1 MSASQ
6 SLGGPSRCGRVVS
19 PSLDKIIKN
28 AAWRKHSHVVSA
40 CKSTLDKLES
50 LSESETSPGD
60 TQSPIPGISSSDADC
75 VLQPLFL
82 ALDSAYPKVVEP
94 ALECTYK
101 LFSLGLVC
109 GEINRPDNSSASQS
123 GVVFNMI
130 DAICKSG
137 GLGEDAIELGVL
149 RVLLSAVR
157 SPCVLIRADCLI
169 QIVRTCYNVYLGGVN
184 GTNQICAKSVLA
196 QIMIIVFTRVEKDSM
211 DVFLKRV
218 SVSEL
223 LEFTDKNLNEGNSI
237 HFCQNFINEIME
249 ASEGVP
255 LKPLSISLP
264 LEVQNVQ
271 TPSPKAADETAPDK
285 FDNEAGSDG
294 SKIRE
299 DGFLLFKNL
308 CKLSMK
314 FSSQQHPDDRIL
326 LRGKILSLELLK
338 VVMDTGGSI
347 WHVNERQVV
356 SYLLFLYNHYLLNV
370 IVSELLGEGL
380 VCPLLWNKF
389 GNIWFLNAIKQYLC
403 LSLLKNSAL
412 SAMAI
417 FQLQCSIFMNLLS
430 KFRSGLKKEIGMFF
444 PMLILRVLENVLQP
458 SFLQKMTVLNLLD
471 KISQDPQIIIDIFVN
486 YDCDVDASNIFE
498 RIVNGLLKT
507 ALGPPTGSTTA
518 LSPAQDITFR
528 HESVKCLVSIIK
540 SMGAWMD
547 QQIRIGDLDLA
558 KSPESSSAAENHLIL
573 NVEEGN
579 ASDHELH
586 SDVNSEF
593 SEAATLEQ
601 RRAYKIELQKGISLF
616 NRKPP
621 KGIEFLK
628 SNKKIG
634 SSPEQVALFLKNTAG
649 LDETKIG
656 DYLGEREEFSLKVM
670 HAYVDSFNF
679 KGMDFGEAIRFFLQG
694 FRLPGEAQ
702 KIDRI
707 MEKFAERYCKC
718 NPSSFS
724 SADTAYVLAYSVI
737 MLNTDAHNNMVKD
750 KMTKADFVRNNRGID
765 DGKDLPEEYLGAIY
779 DQIVK
784 NEIKMNADSSAPQN
798 KQANSFNRLLGL
810 EGILNL
816 VNWKQSEEKAV
827 GANGLLIRHI
837 QEQFKSNSRKSE
849 SAYHVVT
856 DVAILR
862 FMVEVCWGPMLAAFS
877 VTLDQSDDRVATSQC
892 LQGFR
897 HAVHVTAVMGMQ
909 TQRDAF
915 VTSVAKFTYLHCAG
929 DMKQKN
935 VDAVKAIISI
945 AIEDGDHLYEA
956 WEHILTCLSRIE
968 HLQLLGEGAPSDATF
983 FTSTNFETEEK
994 ALKTL
999 GFSSFKKGTLQN
1011 PAMVAVVRGSSYD
1024 STSIGVNASAILT
1037 TEQINNF
1044 ISNLNLLDQIGNF
1057 ELNHVFAHSQRLNG
1071 EAIVAFVKALCK
1083 VSISELQSPTDPRV
1097 FGLTKIV
1104 EIAHYNMN
1112 RIRLVWSRIWNVLS
1126 DFFVSVGLSE
1136 NLSVAIFA
1144 MDSLRQLAMKFL
1156 EREELANYNFQNEF
1170 LRPFVIVMQKS
1181 NTTEIRELIVRCISQ
1196 MVLSRVSNVKSGWK
1210 SVFMVFTAAAADE
1223 RKNIVL
1229 LAFETMEKIVRE
1241 FFPYI
1246 TETETMTFTDCVRCL
1261 LTFTNSRFNSD
1272 VSLNAIAFLRFCAVR
1287 LADGG
1292 LVCNKSSVD
1301 GPSVVVANGISDLQA
1316 HTDND
1321 DHVSFWNPLLSGLSK
1336 LTSDPRS
1343 AIRKSSLEV
1352 LFNILKDHGHLFSH
1366 TFWNSI
1372 FCSVIFP
1379 VYNSVSGNK
1388 EMNLQEAHCSPSLVS
1403 VHTEGSTWDSE
1414 TYSVAAE
1421 CLIDLFA
1428 TFFDVVRSQL
1438 PGVVSVLTGFI
1449 RSPVQGPASTGV
1461 AGLVRLTG
1469 DLGNRLSAEEWKE
1482 IFLCLKEAAMS
1493 TVPGFMK
1500 VLRTMNNIEVPHISQ
1515 SSADLESSSDHDL
1528 TNDEF
1533 DDDNLQTATYVVSRT
1548 KNHIAMQLLIVQV
1561 ATDLYKKHQQSLSAA
1576 SIKVLIELYSS
1587 IALHAREMNR
1597 ESILLKKLQKACS
1610 VLEIS
1615 GPPMVHFENE
1625 SFQNHLNFLQNIH
1638 LHDHFVHDEI
1648 ELEQEL
1654 VAVCE
1659 TVLDIYLNCAGSSS
1673 TFHKSDTMPAPH
1685 RKLPLSSAKKEEI
1698 AARTSLVISALQGL
1712 AGLKKD
1718 SFRRYIPGFFHLL
1731 VDLVRSEHTSGEVQH
1746 ALSNMFRSSVGQII
1760 MD

>member
-1 MSASQ
+1 
-6 SLGGPSRCGRVVS
+6 
-19 PSLDKIIKN
+19 
-28 AAWRKHSHVVSA
+28 
-40 CKSTLDKLES
+40 
-50 LSESETSPGD
+50 
-60 TQSPIPGISSSDADC
+60 
-75 VLQPLFL
+75 
-82 ALDSAYPKVVEP
+82 
-94 ALECTYK
+94 
-101 LFSLGLVC
+101 
-109 GEINRPDNSSASQS
+109 
-123 GVVFNMI
+123 MI

-356 SYLLFLYNHYLLNV
+356 SYLLFL
-370 IVSELLGEGL
+370 
-380 VCPLLWNKF
+380 
-389 GNIWFLNAIKQYLC
+389 FLNAIKQYLC

-983 FTSTNFETEEK
+983 FTSTNLEMEEK

-1482 IFLCLKEAAMS
+1482 IFLCLKDAAMS

>member
-6 SLGGPSRCGRVVS
+6 SLGGSSRCGRILG

-28 AAWRKHSHVVSA
+28 AAWRKHSQLVSS

-50 LSESETSPGD
+50 ISESVDSKSPLLGF
-60 TQSPIPGISSSDADC
+60 SSSDAEY

-82 ALDSAYPKVVEP
+82 ALDSAYAKVVEP
-94 ALECTYK
+94 ALECTFK
-101 LFSLGLVC
+101 LFSLGLIC
-109 GEINRPDNSSASQS
+109 GEIDNSSHS
-123 GVVFNMI
+123 VIVFNII

-137 GLGEDAIELGVL
+137 GLGEEAIELGVL

-157 SPCVLIRADCLI
+157 SPCILIRGDCLV

-196 QIMIIVFTRVEKDSM
+196 QIMTIVFTRVEEDSM
-211 DVFLKRV
+211 DVSVKRV

-237 HFCQNFINEIME
+237 HFCQNFINEVME
-249 ASEGVP
+249 ATQGVP
-255 LKPLSISLP
+255 LKPSPIDIPNASPPLP
-264 LEVQNVQ
+264 KQAV
-271 TPSPKAADETAPDK
+271 DEASTDT
-285 FDNEAGSDG
+285 EAGTDG

-338 VVMDTGGSI
+338 VVMDNGGSI
-347 WHVNERQVV
+347 WRVNER
-356 SYLLFLYNHYLLNV
+356 
-370 IVSELLGEGL
+370 
-380 VCPLLWNKF
+380 
-389 GNIWFLNAIKQYLC
+389 FLNGIKQYLC

-471 KISQDPQIIIDIFVN
+471 KLSQDPQIIIDIFVN

-507 ALGPPTGSTTA
+507 ALGPPTGSTTS

-547 QQIRIGDLDLA
+547 QQIRPGDLNLV
-558 KSPESSSAAENHLIL
+558 KTPESTSVGESPLTL
-573 NVEEGN
+573 NGEEGN
-579 ASDHELH
+579 ASDLELH
-586 SDVNSEF
+586 PDVNSEF
-593 SEAATLEQ
+593 SDAATLEQ
-601 RRAYKIELQKGISLF
+601 RRAYKVELQKGISLF
-616 NRKPP
+616 NRKPS
-621 KGIEFLK
+621 KGIDFLI

-634 SSPEQVALFLKNTAG
+634 SSPEEVALFLKNTVG
-649 LDETKIG
+649 LDEAKIG
-656 DYLGEREEFSLKVM
+656 DYLGEREDFSLKVM

-707 MEKFAERYCKC
+707 MEKFAERFCKC

-750 KMTKADFVRNNRGID
+750 KMTKADFIRNNRGID
-765 DGKDLPEEYLGAIY
+765 DGKDLPEEYLGALY
-779 DQIVK
+779 DKIVR
-784 NEIKMNADSSAPQN
+784 NEIKMKADSSAPQS
-798 KQANSFNRLLGL
+798 KQENSFNRLLGL
-810 EGILNL
+810 DGILNL
-816 VNWKQSEEKAV
+816 VNWKQNEEKAV

-877 VTLDQSDDRVATSQC
+877 VTLDQSDDRVATSQS

-945 AIEDGDHLYEA
+945 AIEDGDHLQEA

-983 FTSTNFETEEK
+983 FTSSNFEAEEK
-994 ALKTL
+994 TQKTL

-1011 PAMVAVVRGSSYD
+1011 PAMLAVVRGSSYD
-1024 STSIGVNASAILT
+1024 STSVGANPSALVT
-1037 TEQINNF
+1037 PEQINSF

-1181 NTTEIRELIVRCISQ
+1181 NSTEIRELIVRCISQ

-1246 TETETMTFTDCVRCL
+1246 TETETTTFTDCVGCL

-1292 LVCNKSSVD
+1292 LVCNKNSSADGSSV
-1301 GPSVVVANGISDLQA
+1301 VLTNGVSDVHAL
-1316 HTDND
+1316 TDND
-1321 DHVSFWNPLLSGLSK
+1321 DHVSFWIPLLSGLSK
-1336 LTSDPRS
+1336 LTYDPRS

-1352 LFNILKDHGHLFSH
+1352 LFNILKDHGHLFSR

-1379 VYNSVSGNK
+1379 VYNSVCGK
-1388 EMNLQEAHCSPSLVS
+1388 RDMNILDGHSSVS
-1403 VHTEGSTWDSE
+1403 VHTEGSTWDYE
-1414 TYSVAAE
+1414 TSPVAAE
-1421 CLIDLFA
+1421 CLIDLFV
-1428 TFFDVVRSQL
+1428 TFFDMVRSQL

-1461 AGLVRLTG
+1461 AGLMRLTG
-1469 DLGNRLSAEEWKE
+1469 DLGKRLSEEEWKE
-1482 IFLCLKEAAMS
+1482 IFLCLKDAATS
-1493 TVPGFMK
+1493 TVPGFIK
-1500 VLRTMNNIEVPHISQ
+1500 VLRTMSNIAVLKISQ
-1515 SSADLESSSDHDL
+1515 SSDHDM

-1548 KNHIAMQLLIVQV
+1548 KNHIAMQLLI
-1561 ATDLYKKHQQSLSAA
+1561 
-1576 SIKVLIELYSS
+1576 
-1587 IALHAREMNR
+1587 
-1597 ESILLKKLQKACS
+1597 LQKAPAI
-1610 VLEIS
+1610 LIS
-1615 GPPMVHFENE
+1615 
-1625 SFQNHLNFLQNIH
+1625 
-1638 LHDHFVHDEI
+1638 
-1648 ELEQEL
+1648 
-1654 VAVCE
+1654 
-1659 TVLDIYLNCAGSSS
+1659 
-1673 TFHKSDTMPAPH
+1673 
-1685 RKLPLSSAKKEEI
+1685 R
-1698 AARTSLVISALQGL
+1698 
-1712 AGLKKD
+1712 
-1718 SFRRYIPGFFHLL
+1718 
-1731 VDLVRSEHTSGEVQH
+1731 QH
-1746 ALSNMFRSSVGQII
+1746 QSPY
-1760 MD
+1760 

>member
-6 SLGGPSRCGRVVS
+6 SLGGPSRCGRVLG

-28 AAWRKHSHVVSA
+28 AAWRKHSHLVAA

-50 LSESETSPGD
+50 VSESESESTTSG
-60 TQSPIPGISSSDADC
+60 TNQSQSPLSGLPSTDAEH
-75 VLQPLFL
+75 VLQPLIL
-82 ALDSAYPKVVEP
+82 ALDSAYPKVVDP
-94 ALECTYK
+94 ALECTFK
-101 LFSLGLVC
+101 LFSLGLLH
-109 GEINRPDNSSASQS
+109 GEIDSSAASQS
-123 GVVFNMI
+123 GVVFNII

-137 GLGEDAIELGVL
+137 GLGEEAIELGVL

-157 SPCVLIRADCLI
+157 SPCTLIRADCLI

-196 QIMIIVFTRVEKDSM
+196 QIMTIVFARVEEDCM
-211 DVFLKRV
+211 DIPLKKV
-218 SVSEL
+218 SVSDL

-237 HFCQNFINEIME
+237 QFCQNFITEVME
-249 ASEGVP
+249 AGEGAT
-255 LKPLSISLP
+255 LKPCSMPPPHES
-264 LEVQNVQ
+264 
-271 TPSPKAADETAPDK
+271 SKAADETST
-285 FDNEAGSDG
+285 NNSHIEAGPG
-294 SKIRE
+294 ESKIRE

-338 VVMDTGGSI
+338 VVMDNGSSM
-347 WHVNERQVV
+347 WRENERQVTHLCF
-356 SYLLFLYNHYLLNV
+356 SW
-370 IVSELLGEGL
+370 
-380 VCPLLWNKF
+380 CR
-389 GNIWFLNAIKQYLC
+389 FLNAIKQYLC

-417 FQLQCSIFMNLLS
+417 FQLQCAIFMNLLS

-528 HESVKCLVSIIK
+528 HESVKCLVSITK

-547 QQIRIGDLDLA
+547 QQTRIGDLYLP
-558 KSPESSSAAENHLIL
+558 KISECNGTPEHHLPL
-573 NVEEGN
+573 NGEEGN

-586 SDVNSEF
+586 PDVNSEF
-593 SEAATLEQ
+593 SDAAALEQ

-616 NRKPP
+616 NRKPS
-621 KGIEFLK
+621 KGIEFLT

-634 SSPEQVALFLKNTAG
+634 RSPEEVAFFLKNTAG

-656 DYLGEREEFSLKVM
+656 DYLGEREEFCLKVM

-679 KGMDFGEAIRFFLQG
+679 NGMDFGEAIRFFLRG

-718 NPSSFS
+718 SPSSFS

-750 KMTKADFVRNNRGID
+750 KMTKADFIRNNRGID
-765 DGKDLPEEYLGAIY
+765 DGKDLPEEYLGSLY
-779 DQIVK
+779 EQIVK
-784 NEIKMNADSSAPQN
+784 NEIKMNADSSAPQS

-810 EGILNL
+810 DGILNL
-816 VNWKQSEEKAV
+816 VNWKQNEEKAV

-837 QEQFKSNSRKSE
+837 QEQFKSNSGKSE

-877 VTLDQSDDRVATSQC
+877 VTLDQSDDKLATTQC

-897 HAVHVTAVMGMQ
+897 HAVHITAMMGMQ

-915 VTSVAKFTYLHCAG
+915 VTSVAKFTYLHCAA

-945 AIEDGDHLYEA
+945 AIEDGDYLHEA
-956 WEHILTCLSRIE
+956 WEHILTCLSRVE
-968 HLQLLGEGAPSDATF
+968 HLQLLGEGAHSDATF
-983 FTSTNFETEEK
+983 FTSSNFETEEK
-994 ALKTL
+994 APKTL

-1024 STSIGVNASAILT
+1024 STSVGVSASALVT
-1037 TEQINNF
+1037 PEQIQNF

-1083 VSISELQSPTDPRV
+1083 VSLSELQSPTDPRV

-1126 DFFVSVGLSE
+1126 DFFVSVGLSD

-1181 NTTEIRELIVRCISQ
+1181 NSAEIRELIVRCISQ

-1223 RKNIVL
+1223 QKNIVL

-1246 TETETMTFTDCVRCL
+1246 TETETTTFTDCVRCL

-1292 LVCNKSSVD
+1292 LVCNKTGSVD
-1301 GPSVVVANGISDLQA
+1301 GTVVVVANCVSDVQGL
-1316 HTDND
+1316 TDKD
-1321 DHVSFWNPLLSGLSK
+1321 DHASFWNPLLSGLSK

-1352 LFNILKDHGHLFSH
+1352 LFNILKDHGHLFSR

-1372 FCSVIFP
+1372 FYSVIFP
-1379 VYNSVSGNK
+1379 VYNSASGKRDVS
-1388 EMNLQEAHCSPSLVS
+1388 LQESSCSDSSASIHP
-1403 VHTEGSTWDSE
+1403 EGSTWDSE
-1414 TYSVAAE
+1414 TSSVAAE
-1421 CLIDLFA
+1421 CLIDLFV
-1428 TFFDVVRSQL
+1428 TFFDIVRSQL

-1461 AGLVRLTG
+1461 AGLMRLTS
-1469 DLGNRLSAEEWKE
+1469 DLGSRFSEEEWKE
-1482 IFLCLKEAAMS
+1482 IFLCLKDAAIS
-1493 TVPGFMK
+1493 AVPGFMK
-1500 VLRTMNNIEVPHISQ
+1500 VLRTMDNIGVPNISRTY
-1515 SSADLESSSDHDL
+1515 ADMEWSSDHEL

-1533 DDDNLQTATYVVSRT
+1533 GDDNLQTATYVVSRM
-1548 KNHIAMQLLIVQV
+1548 KNHIAMQLLILQV
-1561 ATDLYKKHQQSLSAA
+1561 ATDLYKMHHQSLSAA
-1576 SIKVLIELYSS
+1576 SIEVLIALYSS
-1587 IALHAREMNR
+1587 VALHARQLNS

-1610 VLEIS
+1610 ILELS

-1625 SFQNHLNFLQNIH
+1625 SFLNHLTFLQNVLVDDYFTH
-1638 LHDHFVHDEI
+1638 AEI
-1648 ELEQEL
+1648 DIETEL

-1659 TVLDIYLNCAGSSS
+1659 NVLGIYLKCAESVTHPG
-1673 TFHKSDTMPAPH
+1673 TVPVPH

-1698 AARTSLVISALQGL
+1698 AARTSLVVSALQGL
-1712 AGLKKD
+1712 EGLKKD
-1718 SFRRYIPGFFHLL
+1718 SFRRYIPRFFHLL
-1731 VDLVRSEHTSGEVQH
+1731 VDLVRSEHSSGEVQF
-1746 ALSNMFRSSVGQII
+1746 ALSNIFRSSVGPFI
-1760 MD
+1760 ME

>member
-6 SLGGPSRCGRVVS
+6 SLGGPSRCGRILG

-28 AAWRKHSHVVSA
+28 AAWRKHSHLVSS

-50 LSESETSPGD
+50 LSESESEFDSKSPLLGL
-60 TQSPIPGISSSDADC
+60 SSSDAEY

-82 ALDSAYPKVVEP
+82 ALDSAYAKVVEP
-94 ALECTYK
+94 ALECTFK
-101 LFSLGLVC
+101 LLSLGLVC
-109 GEINRPDNSSASQS
+109 GEIDNNNSQS
-123 GVVFNMI
+123 VGGGGVVFNII

-137 GLGEDAIELGVL
+137 GLGEEAIELGVL
-149 RVLLSAVR
+149 RVLLSSVR
-157 SPCVLIRADCLI
+157 SPCILIRGDCLV

-196 QIMIIVFTRVEKDSM
+196 QIMTIVFTRVEEDSM
-211 DVFLKRV
+211 DVFVKRV

-237 HFCQNFINEIME
+237 HFCQNFINEVME
-249 ASEGVP
+249 ATQG
-255 LKPLSISLP
+255 LP
-264 LEVQNVQ
+264 LI
-271 TPSPKAADETAPDK
+271 PSPMEIIIPKPQLDDPEPD
-285 FDNEAGSDG
+285 GITTSS

-338 VVMDTGGSI
+338 VVMDNGGSI
-347 WHVNERQVV
+347 WRVNER
-356 SYLLFLYNHYLLNV
+356 
-370 IVSELLGEGL
+370 
-380 VCPLLWNKF
+380 
-389 GNIWFLNAIKQYLC
+389 FLNGIKQYLC

-471 KISQDPQIIIDIFVN
+471 KLSQDPQIIIDIFVN

-507 ALGPPTGSTTA
+507 ALGPPTGSTTS

-547 QQIRIGDLDLA
+547 QQIRPGDLYLI
-558 KSPESSSAAENHLIL
+558 KSPESTSVGESQLTL
-573 NVEEGN
+573 NGEEGI
-579 ASDHELH
+579 ASDLELH
-586 SDVNSEF
+586 PDANSEF
-593 SEAATLEQ
+593 SDAATLEQ
-601 RRAYKIELQKGISLF
+601 RRAYKVELQKGISLF
-616 NRKPP
+616 NRKPS
-621 KGIEFLK
+621 KGIEFLL

-634 SSPEQVALFLKNTAG
+634 SSPEEVALFLKNTGG

-656 DYLGEREEFSLKVM
+656 EYLGEREEFSLKVM
-670 HAYVDSFNF
+670 HAYVDSFHF

-707 MEKFAERYCKC
+707 MEKFAERFCKC

-750 KMTKADFVRNNRGID
+750 KMTKADFIRNNRGID
-765 DGKDLPEEYLGAIY
+765 DGKDLPEEYLGVLY
-779 DQIVK
+779 EKIVR
-784 NEIKMNADSSAPQN
+784 NEIKMNADSSAPQS

-810 EGILNL
+810 DGILNL
-816 VNWKQSEEKAV
+816 VNWKQNEEKAV

-877 VTLDQSDDRVATSQC
+877 VTLDQSDDRVATSQS

-945 AIEDGDHLYEA
+945 AIEDGDHLQEA

-983 FTSTNFETEEK
+983 FTSSNFETEEK
-994 ALKTL
+994 TPKTL

-1024 STSIGVNASAILT
+1024 STSVGVNPSALVT
-1037 TEQINNF
+1037 PEQINSF

-1181 NTTEIRELIVRCISQ
+1181 NSTEIRELIVRCISQ

-1246 TETETMTFTDCVRCL
+1246 TETETTTFTDCVGCL

-1292 LVCNKSSVD
+1292 LVCNKKRNADGSSI
-1301 GPSVVVANGISDLQA
+1301 VVANGVSDVQDL
-1316 HTDND
+1316 TDND
-1321 DHVSFWNPLLSGLSK
+1321 DHMSFWIPLLSGLSK

-1352 LFNILKDHGHLFSH
+1352 LFNILKDHGHLFSR

-1379 VYNSVSGNK
+1379 VYNSVSGK
-1388 EMNLQEAHCSPSLVS
+1388 RDMSILDSHCSSSSVF

-1414 TYSVAAE
+1414 TSSVAAE
-1421 CLIDLFA
+1421 CLIDLFVI
-1428 TFFDVVRSQL
+1428 FFDMVRSQL

-1469 DLGNRLSAEEWKE
+1469 DLGNRLSEEEWKE
-1482 IFLCLKEAAMS
+1482 IFLCLKDAATS
-1493 TVPGFMK
+1493 SVPGFIK
-1500 VLRTMNNIEVPHISQ
+1500 VLRTMSNIEVLKISQ
-1515 SSADLESSSDHDL
+1515 SSDHDL

-1548 KNHIAMQLLIVQV
+1548 KNHIAMQLLIIQV
-1561 ATDLYKKHQQSLSAA
+1561 TTDLYRKHQQSLSLLN
-1576 SIKVLIELYSS
+1576 IKVLIELYSS
-1587 IALHAREMNR
+1587 IALHARQLNR
-1597 ESILLKKLQKACS
+1597 ESVLLKKLQKACS
-1610 VLEIS
+1610 ILELS
-1615 GPPMVHFENE
+1615 APPVVHFENE
-1625 SFQNHLNFLQNIH
+1625 SFQNHLNFLQN
-1638 LHDHFVHDEI
+1638 LHDSHHFVHDEI
-1648 ELEQEL
+1648 DLEQEL
-1654 VAVCE
+1654 VTVCE
-1659 TVLDIYLNCAGSSS
+1659 NVLDIYLTCAGSASAI
-1673 TFHKSDTMPAPH
+1673 HKSDTQPVP
-1685 RKLPLSSAKKEEI
+1685 RRQLPLNSAKKEEI

-1712 AGLKKD
+1712 AGLGKD
-1718 SFRRYIPGFFHLL
+1718 SFRRYIPRFFQLL
-1731 VDLVRSEHTSGEVQH
+1731 VDLVRSEHTSGEVQL
-1746 ALSNMFRSSVGQII
+1746 ALSNMFRSSVGPII
-1760 MD
+1760 ME

>member
-1 MSASQ
+1 
-6 SLGGPSRCGRVVS
+6 
-19 PSLDKIIKN
+19 
-28 AAWRKHSHVVSA
+28 
-40 CKSTLDKLES
+40 
-50 LSESETSPGD
+50 
-60 TQSPIPGISSSDADC
+60 
-75 VLQPLFL
+75 
-82 ALDSAYPKVVEP
+82 
-94 ALECTYK
+94 
-101 LFSLGLVC
+101 
-109 GEINRPDNSSASQS
+109 
-123 GVVFNMI
+123 
-130 DAICKSG
+130 
-137 GLGEDAIELGVL
+137 
-149 RVLLSAVR
+149 
-157 SPCVLIRADCLI
+157 
-169 QIVRTCYNVYLGGVN
+169 
-184 GTNQICAKSVLA
+184 
-196 QIMIIVFTRVEKDSM
+196 M
-211 DVFLKRV
+211 DVLVKRV

-223 LEFTDKNLNEGNSI
+223 LEFTDKNLNEGNSV
-237 HFCQNFINEIME
+237 HFCQNFINEVME
-249 ASEGVP
+249 AIEGVP
-255 LKPLSISLP
+255 LKPSSVSP
-264 LEVQNVQ
+264 LEVQNVD
-271 TPSPKAADETAPDK
+271 PPLSKAADEPGTDK
-285 FDNEAGSDG
+285 FDNEAEADG

-338 VVMDTGGSI
+338 VVMDNGGSL
-347 WHVNERQVV
+347 WRVNER
-356 SYLLFLYNHYLLNV
+356 
-370 IVSELLGEGL
+370 
-380 VCPLLWNKF
+380 
-389 GNIWFLNAIKQYLC
+389 FLNAIKQYLC

-547 QQIRIGDLDLA
+547 QQIRIGDLYLA
-558 KSPESSSAAENHLIL
+558 KSPESSSVAESHLTL
-573 NVEEGN
+573 NGEEGN

-586 SDVNSEF
+586 LDVNSEF
-593 SEAATLEQ
+593 SNAATLEQ
-601 RRAYKIELQKGISLF
+601 RRAYKIELQKGVSLF
-616 NRKPP
+616 NRKPS
-621 KGIEFLK
+621 KGIEFLI

-634 SSPEQVALFLKNTAG
+634 SSPEEVALFLKNTGG

-656 DYLGEREEFSLKVM
+656 DYLGEREELSLKVM

-679 KGMDFGEAIRFFLQG
+679 KEMDFGEAIRFFLQG

-718 NPSSFS
+718 NPNSFS

-750 KMTKADFVRNNRGID
+750 KMTKADFIRNNRGID
-765 DGKDLPEEYLGAIY
+765 DGKDLPEEYLGVLY

-784 NEIKMNADSSAPQN
+784 NEIKMNADSCAPQS

-810 EGILNL
+810 DGILNL
-816 VNWKQSEEKAV
+816 VNWKQNEEKAV

-945 AIEDGDHLYEA
+945 AIEDGNHLYEA

-983 FTSTNFETEEK
+983 FTSSNFEMEEK
-994 ALKTL
+994 APKAL

-1024 STSIGVNASAILT
+1024 STSIGVNASALVT
-1037 TEQINNF
+1037 PEQINNF

-1083 VSISELQSPTDPRV
+1083 VSILELQSPTDPRV

-1126 DFFVSVGLSE
+1126 DFFVSVGVSE

-1181 NTTEIRELIVRCISQ
+1181 NSTEIRELIVRCISQ

-1246 TETETMTFTDCVRCL
+1246 TETETTTFTDCVRCL

-1292 LVCNKSSVD
+1292 LVCNKKSSVD
-1301 GPSVVVANGISDLQA
+1301 GSAVVVANVISDLQA

-1379 VYNSVSGNK
+1379 VYNSVSGK
-1388 EMNLQEAHCSPSLVS
+1388 REINLQEGHCSPSSLS

-1421 CLIDLFA
+1421 GLIDLFV
-1428 TFFDVVRSQL
+1428 TFFDMVRSQL
-1438 PGVVSVLTGFI
+1438 SGVVSVLTGFI
-1449 RSPVQGPASTGV
+1449 KSPVQGPASTGV

-1469 DLGNRLSAEEWKE
+1469 DLGNRLSEEEWKE
-1482 IFLCLKEAAMS
+1482 IFLCLKDAATS
-1493 TVPGFMK
+1493 TMPGFMK
-1500 VLRTMNNIEVPHISQ
+1500 VLRTMSNIEVLHVSQ
-1515 SSADLESSSDHDL
+1515 SSTDLESSSDHDL
-1528 TNDEF
+1528 TNKDF

-1561 ATDLYKKHQQSLSAA
+1561 STDLFKKHQQCLSAA
-1576 SIKVLIELYSS
+1576 NIKVLIELYSS
-1587 IALHAREMNR
+1587 IALHARQMNS

-1610 VLEIS
+1610 ILELS

-1625 SFQNHLNFLQNIH
+1625 SFQNHLNFLQNLN
-1638 LHDHFVHDEI
+1638 LHNHSVHDEI
-1648 ELEQEL
+1648 DLEQEL
-1654 VAVCE
+1654 VVVCE
-1659 TVLDIYLNCAGSSS
+1659 NVLDIYLNCAGSLSA
-1673 TFHKSDTMPAPH
+1673 FHKSDTQPVPH

-1718 SFRRYIPGFFHLL
+1718 SFRRCIPQFFHLL
-1731 VDLVRSEHTSGEVQH
+1731 VDLVRSEHTSGEVQL
-1746 ALSNMFRSSVGQII
+1746 ALSNLFRTSVGQII